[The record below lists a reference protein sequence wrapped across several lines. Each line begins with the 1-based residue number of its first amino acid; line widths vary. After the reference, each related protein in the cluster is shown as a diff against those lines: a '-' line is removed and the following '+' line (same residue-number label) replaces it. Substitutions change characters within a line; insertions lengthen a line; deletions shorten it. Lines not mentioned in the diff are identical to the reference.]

1 MRLLLVLWVI
11 AVLAV
16 VACAGSEPTQSPM
29 PTPAA
34 TSISTFED
42 MLRVIPDT
50 PGTHASV
57 FVIDYALMRELFD
70 IPLPGPGA
78 NEEAKEQYRDE
89 LLAAWMEGFSDFSAQ
104 TRTPFLSD
112 GYTPWEPARQ
122 DHKQYLGSDIR
133 NEDQTL
139 VAGVLPEQMEVLR
152 GRFDPTAFDRALSTC
167 SGECTPPDT
176 QEEYKGVT
184 VHSWG
189 EDFESDLTKRLAP
202 PAFDQLGRG
211 GRIAVQDSYVFR
223 TVWTDGM
230 KALIDASLDKR
241 PSLADWEDY
250 RLVTQGMSELA
261 AYGMFLSDQTQGF
274 EQMLEAIAEGFSMT
288 MNDQVCL
295 RVGAEVQRQP
305 MLRRYQVFATGVG
318 KDEMGNYTALV
329 LVHSDE
335 GSATENAVLLR
346 KRIEEVTSGVRVGS
360 TLKTWAE
367 LFDTNRIEVDVKGR
381 VLLAKLRPTERTPP
395 YWLDWVLQQDPL
407 LLHEPAPGFVLPTPE
422 APPPAIPTATPVPAL
437 PATPTPVR
445 MATIGPTV
453 VPIATPTP
461 MPTAMATVTPTL
473 TLTATPVPM
482 VVPIATAIPTLTP
495 TTTPVP
501 TPASNPRTYDA
512 PPPLTI
518 DSDKTYIATLETD
531 KGNMVIELFAKDAPR
546 TVNNFVFLAREGYYD
561 GTAFHRV
568 IPGFVAQGGDPTGT
582 GVGGPGY
589 TFDDEISER
598 RHETGTVSMANIGRP
613 NTNGSQFFITY
624 APQPHLDGNH
634 SVFGQLVEGMD
645 VLNSLTPGDPSQSS
659 SFIGDTLIRVI
670 IEER

>member
-1 MRLLLVLWVI
+1 M
-11 AVLAV
+11 
-16 VACAGSEPTQSPM
+16 
-29 PTPAA
+29 
-34 TSISTFED
+34 
-42 MLRVIPDT
+42 
-50 PGTHASV
+50 
-57 FVIDYALMRELFD
+57 
-70 IPLPGPGA
+70 
-78 NEEAKEQYRDE
+78 
-89 LLAAWMEGFSDFSAQ
+89 
-104 TRTPFLSD
+104 
-112 GYTPWEPARQ
+112 
-122 DHKQYLGSDIR
+122 
-133 NEDQTL
+133 
-139 VAGVLPEQMEVLR
+139 
-152 GRFDPTAFDRALSTC
+152 
-167 SGECTPPDT
+167 
-176 QEEYKGVT
+176 
-184 VHSWG
+184 
-189 EDFESDLTKRLAP
+189 
-202 PAFDQLGRG
+202 
-211 GRIAVQDSYVFR
+211 
-223 TVWTDGM
+223 
-230 KALIDASLDKR
+230 IDASLDKR

-261 AYGMFLSDQTQGF
+261 AYGIFLSDQTQGF
-274 EQMLEAIAEGFSMT
+274 EAMLQVLCDGFGMT

-295 RVGAEVQRQP
+295 RLGAEVQRQP

-318 KDEMGNYTALV
+318 KDETGTYTALV

-346 KRIEEVTSGVRVGS
+346 KRIEKVTSGVRVGS
-360 TLKTWAE
+360 TRKTWAE

-381 VLLAKLRPTERTPP
+381 VLLAKLRPTEGTPP

-422 APPPAIPTATPVPAL
+422 APPPVPTATPVPAL

-445 MATIGPTV
+445 MATIRPT
-453 VPIATPTP
+453 
-461 MPTAMATVTPTL
+461 
-473 TLTATPVPM
+473 
-482 VVPIATAIPTLTP
+482 VVPIATAIPTLAP

-501 TPASNPRTYDA
+501 TPVSKPRTYDA

-518 DSDKTYIATLETD
+518 DPDKTYIATLETN

-561 GTAFHRV
+561 RTAFHRV

-634 SVFGQLVEGMD
+634 SVFGQLIEGMD
-645 VLNSLTPGDPSQSS
+645 VLNSLTPGEPSQSS
-659 SFIGDTLIRVI
+659 SFIGDTLIQVI